1 LPAKIASLTAW
12 QFVDAG
18 IKKDRAMS
26 IETKA
31 IQVKLPDGSTK
42 SLSEGQTGADL
53 AQAISQGLYRKA
65 VGLLVNGELSDLFTP
80 LKDGDS
86 IRILTQDN
94 LESLELLRHSTA
106 HVMAQAVQKLFPK
119 AKIAIGPTIQ
129 DGFYYDFD
137 IEDHTLNPDDLAKI
151 EAEMKKIAE
160 SNQKIVRFSIADVNQ
175 QLEEFQ
181 KQGERFKVELL
192 NEHKEHNPTL
202 YLMQDKEGKTIWND
216 FCRGPHLPSTN
227 LIKAFKLLRV
237 SGSYWRGDEHKD
249 RLQRIYATA
258 FWSKKDL
265 DEYLHRLEEAEKRD
279 HRRLSKQLDLFST
292 HDEVGA
298 GLIFWHPNLATVR
311 DTIENYWRTEHK
323 RRGYQFVYTPHIAN
337 EELYKISGH
346 LENYGENM
354 YSAMDIDGHPYRAKP
369 MNCPGHI
376 MIYKSKLRSYRDL
389 PVRMA
394 ELGTVYR
401 YERSGVLHGMLR
413 VRGFT
418 QDDSHIFCTPE
429 QLESEIE
436 GILDLIDS
444 LMTTFGYTYKAYLAT
459 RPADSN
465 LGTDNEWEMATNALE
480 GAMKKRGMNYE
491 VDEGGGAFYAPKIDV
506 KLFDAIGREWQ
517 GPTVQ
522 VDLNLPNRFDVNY
535 IAEDGQKHKVI
546 MVHRAVLGSM
556 ERFCGGLIEH
566 YAGAFPLWLAPT
578 QVAILPISD
587 KHLEKA
593 QELTK
598 LLHDLD
604 IRVKLDSRSE
614 TVQYRIREAQVEQ
627 IPYMVVIGDKELAD
641 NVVALRHRRKG
652 NIGTLSAE
660 ALLEKLKTEIA
671 TKQGNED

>member
-1 LPAKIASLTAW
+1 MSKVTEQIA
-12 QFVDAG
+12 
-18 IKKDRAMS
+18 
-26 IETKA
+26 
-31 IQVKLPDGSTK
+31 VKLPDGSSK
-42 SLSEGQTGADL
+42 SLTAGQTGADL
-53 AQAISQGLYRKA
+53 AQSISQGLYRKS
-65 VGLLVNGELSDLFTP
+65 VGLMLNGELRDLFTP
-80 LKDGDS
+80 LKDGDTV
-86 IRILTQDN
+86 RILTPDDP
-94 LESLELLRHSTA
+94 EAIELLRHTTA
-106 HVMAQAVQKLFPK
+106 HVMAQAVQKLFPN

-137 IEDHTLNPDDLAKI
+137 IADHTLNPDDLIAI

-160 SNQKIVRFSIADVNQ
+160 ANQKLVRFDIPDVDQ
-175 QLEEFQ
+175 QLGDF
-181 KQGERFKVELL
+181 KNAGERFKAELL
-192 NEHKEHNPTL
+192 EEHRHHNPTL

-227 LIKAFKLLRV
+227 HIKAFKLLRV

-249 RLQRIYATA
+249 RLQRIYATS
-258 FWSKKDL
+258 FWHKKDL
-265 DEYLHRLEEAEKRD
+265 EAYLQRLEEAEKRD
-279 HRRLSKQLDLFST
+279 HRRLAKQLDLFST

-311 DTIENYWRTEHK
+311 DTIENYWRLEHK
-323 RRGYQFVYTPHIAN
+323 HRGYQFVYTPHIAN
-337 EELYKISGH
+337 EELYRISGH

-354 YSAMDIDGHPYRAKP
+354 YSPMDIDGQPYRAKP

-389 PVRMA
+389 PIRMA

-413 VRGFT
+413 VRVFT

-429 QLESEIE
+429 QLEGEIE

-444 LMTTFGYTYKAYLAT
+444 LMTTFGYKYKAYLAT
-459 RPADSN
+459 RPEGSTM
-465 LGTDNEWEMATNALE
+465 GTDEEWEMATSALE
-480 GAMKKRGMNYE
+480 GAMKKRNMDYE

-522 VDLNLPNRFDVNY
+522 VDLTLPNRFDVNY
-535 IAEDGQKHKVI
+535 IGEDGHKHKVI

-578 QVAILPISD
+578 QVVVLPISD
-587 KHLEKA
+587 RHLERA
-593 QELTK
+593 QEITRMMQ
-598 LLHDLD
+598 DLD
-604 IRVKLDSRSE
+604 MRVRLDARSE
-614 TVQYRIREAQVEQ
+614 TVNYRIREAQVEQ
-627 IPYMVVIGDKELAD
+627 IPYMVVIGDKELEN

-652 NIGTLSAE
+652 NLGVLSAE
-660 ALLEKLKTEIA
+660 DLIARLKEEIE
-671 TKQGNED
+671 TKQGNDPEESNGSN